1 MTQINP
7 NPFAKDNDRTFKLR
21 LYDIKYSDKKK
32 KITQPLLDHFKDLN
46 TLVSWERKRYM
57 KTIYFC
63 VLESRQ
69 ALPGGLSFSNPS
81 FIQY

>member
-32 KITQPLLDHFKDLN
+32 EDSTAS
-46 TLVSWERKRYM
+46 TW
-57 KTIYFC
+57 
-63 VLESRQ
+63 
-69 ALPGGLSFSNPS
+69 SF
-81 FIQY
+81 